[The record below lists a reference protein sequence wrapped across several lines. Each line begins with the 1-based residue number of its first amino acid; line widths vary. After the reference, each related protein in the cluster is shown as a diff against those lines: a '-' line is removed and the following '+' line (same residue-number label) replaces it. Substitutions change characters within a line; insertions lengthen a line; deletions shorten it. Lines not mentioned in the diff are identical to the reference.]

1 MVKHIATILG
11 GLPVIADV
19 SFGYD
24 GFTGEYYS
32 EVSQLF
38 WVKKDGSPGKE
49 LPQHVIDKAEKYDP
63 YFANLTENVSEML
76 ASEAYENK
84 PKEMFQLL

>member
-19 SFGYD
+19 SFGHD

-32 EVSQLF
+32 EVSQLY
-38 WVKKDGSPGKE
+38 WVKKDGSPGKA
-49 LPQHVIDKAEKYDP
+49 LPQHIKDKAEKYDP
-63 YFANLTENVSEML
+63 SFASLTENVSEML
-76 ASEAYENK
+76 AHEANENK
-84 PKEMFQLL
+84 PEEMFQLL